1 MRRLPLTVQTA
12 YSDLLQR
19 LQEDALIETGGAP
32 VERTVRGRR
41 YWYTRTL
48 IGGREVQRYLGPDSP
63 QMRERI
69 EAARRINEDLRE
81 RDRARR
87 QLVEMLKGR
96 SIPGIDRTTGKVLAA
111 LAKAGL
117 FRLRAVLVGT
127 HAFRLY
133 PLILGVEI
141 AEAHAVTEDI
151 DVAQSYAIALALDD
165 RPDPA
170 IEEALR
176 AVGQF
181 AARPTLHHRSTAYRA
196 SDSGAVVEF
205 LTPNPGPDC
214 DEPVEL
220 PALGVYAQPLRFL
233 DFLIRDAMPA
243 AVPYRY
249 GVLVNV
255 PQPAHYAVHKLIVA
269 SRRAQGAAAKARKDI
284 EQAAAL
290 VRILA
295 EDQPDELADAWVEA
309 REVGPAWR
317 EALGRGVRRLP
328 KDAAQALE
336 LAIGEQAR
344 SHTDGDQLSG

>member
-1 MRRLPLTVQTA
+1 MRRLPLTAQTA

-19 LQEDALIETGGAP
+19 LQEDALVETGGAP

-41 YWYTRTL
+41 YWYARTL
-48 IGGREVQRYLGPDSP
+48 IGDREVQRYLGPDSP
-63 QMRERI
+63 QMREHI
-69 EAARRINEDLRE
+69 EGARRINEDLRE
-81 RDRARR
+81 RERARR

-96 SIPGIDRTTGKVLAA
+96 SIPRIDRTTGKVLAA

-151 DVAQSYAIALALDD
+151 DVAQSHAIAVALDD
-165 RPDPA
+165 HPEPA
-170 IEEALR
+170 IEQALQ
-176 AVGQF
+176 AVGRF
-181 AARPTLHHRSTAYRA
+181 SARPTLHVRSSAYRA
-196 SDSGAVVEF
+196 SDSGALVEF
-205 LTPNPGPDC
+205 LTPNTGPDR
-214 DEPVEL
+214 DEPVEF
-220 PALGVYAQPLRFL
+220 PALGVYAQPMRFL
-233 DFLIRDAMPA
+233 DFPIRDAMPA

-255 PQPAHYAVHKLIVA
+255 PQPSRYAVHKLIVA
-269 SRRAQGAAAKARKDI
+269 SRRARGAAAKARKDI

-290 VRILA
+290 IRILA

-309 REVGPAWR
+309 QATGPAWR
-317 EALGRGVRRLP
+317 EAVGRGARRLP
-328 KDAAQALE
+328 KDAAEALRI
-336 LAIGEQAR
+336 AAGEQV
-344 SHTDGDQLSG
+344 